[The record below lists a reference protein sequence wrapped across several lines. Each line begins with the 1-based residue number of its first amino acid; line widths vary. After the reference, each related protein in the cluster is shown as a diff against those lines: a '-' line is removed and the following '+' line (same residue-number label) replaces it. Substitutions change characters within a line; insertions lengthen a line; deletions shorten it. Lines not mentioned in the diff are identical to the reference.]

1 MQILRVRLLG
11 GFNLM
16 YGDRVVTGVNTPRQ
30 QALLAYLLL
39 HRETPQARR
48 YLAFLFWPDSSE
60 AQARTNLRKLFHQ
73 LHQALPEA
81 DRFLQTDMHSLQ
93 WRNDAPFSLDVAD
106 FERALAEPGSL
117 QNLQTAADLYHG
129 DLLPNCYDD
138 WIFPERE
145 RLRQMFADTLERLIT
160 LFEGERN
167 HRAAIAYAQRLLR
180 LDPLCEVTYRDLL
193 RLHALS
199 GDRAG
204 MVRVYQTCATVLRRE
219 LDIEPS
225 METQEAYERGL
236 KMAEGVRLAGAS
248 QPRLQPTLGLNNLPL
263 PLTRFIGRE
272 LEVELVKGLVLTNRL
287 VTLSGAGGIGKTRLA
302 LVAGGALQAS
312 FMDGIWHVDLAVLSD
327 PSQVLATVASVLG
340 VREEGEHP
348 LLGRVTEYLRKKQML
363 LILDNC
369 EHLIAAVQSLVE
381 ALLSVAS
388 EVHILVTS
396 RVVLGMTGEVTWR
409 VPSLPTPDMSQWTR
423 TPQQGGTGCGREM
436 EEILGQYAS
445 VQVFVDRAAAV
456 LPTFALTD
464 TNEWAVG
471 RICQQLDGIPLALE
485 LAAALVRLLTVQEIA
500 DHLQDS
506 LQILSQGRPT
516 ALPRHR
522 TLQATLDWSHVLLRP
537 QEQALFRRLACFAGS
552 FTLEAAEFICS
563 SADFEPAQVLNGLA
577 ALVDQSLVS
586 VEAAGEA
593 TRFRLHEVTR
603 QYARAR
609 LLEAGEEERV
619 RNRHLEF
626 FCKMV
631 ESLEADLH
639 GTLPPGAFEHLSQE
653 YDNLCAALEWSSYQA
668 GNILLGLRL
677 AATLTDFWELRGQ
690 LTAERGWL
698 EALLR
703 RAGEAAEPT
712 LRAKAL
718 RGAGKVAYYQC
729 DFEAA
734 RTYFEQSL
742 ALDRELDNRL
752 RMADTLSR
760 LGFLFVIQENYTAA
774 EPVYRESLALFRA
787 LDERRGVGRVLS
799 ELGYIALRQ
808 GDYTLARTQ
817 LEESLT
823 LFSEPDD
830 RYLECRARHFLGH
843 AARLSGD
850 YVQARAQYK
859 RACLILT
866 EMHNTWGLFYLIE
879 AFACLAV
886 AEAQWERAVRLF
898 GAVEHL
904 GERIGA
910 VMAPIERAEC
920 ERNTSAARTALS
932 EGAFSAAWAVGQAMS
947 LDEVIAYML
956 EQPQ

>member
-1 MQILRVRLLG
+1 MYDHRVL
-11 GFNLM
+11 
-16 YGDRVVTGVNTPRQ
+16 TGVNTPRLQ
-30 QALLAYLLL
+30 SLLAYLLL
-39 HRETPQARR
+39 HREAPQARR

-81 DRFLQTDMHSLQ
+81 DRFLQADVHSLQ

-106 FERALAEPGSL
+106 FERAVAQPGSL
-117 QNLQTAADLYHG
+117 QNLQTAADLYFG

-145 RLRQMFADTLERLIT
+145 RLRQMYAETLERLIN

-167 HRAAIAYAQRLLR
+167 HRAAISYAQRLLR
-180 LDPLCEVTYRDLL
+180 LDPLCELTYRDLL
-193 RLHALS
+193 RLHAMS

-204 MVRVYQTCATVLRRE
+204 MVRVYQTCVTVLRRE
-219 LDIEPS
+219 LDVEPS

-236 KMAEGVRLAGAS
+236 KMAEGIRLAAVS
-248 QPRLQPTLGLNNLPL
+248 QPRLQPTPGLNNLPL

-272 LEVELVKGLVLTNRL
+272 HEVELVKGLVLSNRL
-287 VTLSGAGGIGKTRLA
+287 VTLAGAGGIGKTRLA
-302 LVAGGALQAS
+302 LVAARALTAS
-312 FMDGIWHVDLAVLSD
+312 FMDGIWHVDLAALSD
-327 PSQVLATVASVLG
+327 PSLVLATVASVLG
-340 VREEGEHP
+340 VREERDRP
-348 LLGRVTEYLRKKQML
+348 LLARVTEYLREKQML
-363 LILDNC
+363 LILDKC
-369 EHLIAAVQSLVE
+369 EHLIEAVQSLVE

-396 RVVLGMTGEVTWR
+396 RVVLGMTGEVIWR
-409 VPSLPTPDMSQWTR
+409 VPSLPTPDMSQR
-423 TPQQGGTGCGREM
+423 TLQEEGAGSGREL
-436 EEILGQYAS
+436 EEILGQYTS
-445 VQVFVDRAAAV
+445 VQLFVDRAAAV
-456 LPTFALTD
+456 LPTFALAN
-464 TNEWAVG
+464 TNVHAVG

-500 DHLQDS
+500 DHLQDA
-506 LQILSQGRPT
+506 LQILSHGRST

-609 LLEAGEEERV
+609 LLEAGEEEQI

-639 GTLPPGAFEHLSQE
+639 GTLPPGAFEHLTQE
-653 YDNLCAALEWSSYQA
+653 YDNLCAALEWSGYQA

-734 RTYFEQSL
+734 RMYFEQSL
-742 ALDRELDNRL
+742 ALDRELNNRL

-787 LDERRGVGRVLS
+787 LEDRRGVGRVLS
-799 ELGYIALRQ
+799 ELGYIALRRE
-808 GDYTLARTQ
+808 DYIQARAQ

-843 AARLSGD
+843 VARLSGD
-850 YVQARAQYK
+850 YAQARAHYK

-898 GAVEHL
+898 GAAEHL
-904 GERIGA
+904 GEMIGA

-920 ERNTSAARTALS
+920 ERNTSAARAALS

-947 LDEVIAYML
+947 LDEVISYML

>member
-1 MQILRVRLLG
+1 MQVLRVRLLG

-16 YGDRVVTGVNTPRQ
+16 YGDRVVSGVNTPRL

-39 HRETPQARR
+39 HRGAPQARR

-81 DRFLQTDMHSLQ
+81 DRFLQADMQSLQ
-93 WRNDAPFSLDVAD
+93 WRTDAPFSLDVAD
-106 FERALAEPGSL
+106 FERALAQPCSF
-117 QNLQTAADLYHG
+117 QHLQTAADLYCG

-145 RLRQMFADTLERLIT
+145 RLRQMFAETLERLIT

-167 HRAAIAYAQRLLR
+167 HRAAISCAQRLLR
-180 LDPLCEVTYRDLL
+180 LDPLCEVTYRDLF

-204 MVRVYQTCATVLRRE
+204 MVRVYQTCVTVLQRE
-219 LDIEPS
+219 LEVEPS
-225 METQEAYERGL
+225 IETKEAYERGL
-236 KMAEGVRLAGAS
+236 KMAEGVRVAAPS
-248 QPRLQPTLGLNNLPL
+248 QPRPQPALGLNNLPL

-272 LEVELVKGLVLTNRL
+272 QEVELVKELVLANRL
-287 VTLSGAGGIGKTRLA
+287 VTLTGAGGIGKTRLA
-302 LVAGGALQAS
+302 LVVAGELQAF
-312 FMDGIWHVDLAVLSD
+312 FMDGIWHVDLAALSD
-327 PSQVLATVASVLG
+327 PSLVLSTAAAVLG
-340 VREEGEHP
+340 VREEGDRP
-348 LLGRVTEYLRKKQML
+348 LLARVTEYLREKQML
-363 LILDNC
+363 IILDNC
-369 EHLIAAVQSLVE
+369 EHLIEAVRSLAE
-381 ALLSVAS
+381 ALLSVAP

-396 RVVLGMTGEVTWR
+396 RVVLGLTGEVVWR
-409 VPSLPTPDMSQWTR
+409 VPSLPTPDMSQWVL
-423 TPQQGGTGCGREM
+423 QQGGVGCDREM

-456 LPTFALTD
+456 LPTFALTG
-464 TNEWAVG
+464 TNVWAVG

-500 DHLQDS
+500 DHLQDA
-506 LQILSQGRPT
+506 LHLLTQGRPT

-522 TLQATLDWSHVLLRP
+522 TLQATLDWSHALLRP
-537 QEQALFRRLACFAGS
+537 QEQVLFRRLASFAGS

-563 SADFEPAQVLNGLA
+563 GADFQPAQVLNGLA

-586 VEAAGEA
+586 VEAAGE
-593 TRFRLHEVTR
+593 TNRFRLHEVTR

-609 LLEAGEEERV
+609 LLEAGEEEQA

-626 FCKMV
+626 FCQLA
-631 ESLEADLH
+631 EPLEADLH
-639 GTLPPGAFEHLSQE
+639 GTLPPGAFEHLTQE
-653 YDNLCAALEWSSYQA
+653 YANLRAALEWSSYQG
-668 GNILLGLRL
+668 GNVLLGLRL

-690 LTAERGWL
+690 LTVERGWL

-703 RAGEAAEPT
+703 RAGVAAEPA

-718 RGAGKVAYYQC
+718 RGAGKVAYYQG
-729 DFEAA
+729 DFETA
-734 RTYFEQSL
+734 RMYFEQSL
-742 ALDRELDNRL
+742 ALDRELDHRL

-760 LGFLFVIQENYTAA
+760 LGFLFGIQENYAAA
-774 EPVYRESLALFRA
+774 ELNYREGLALFRA
-787 LDERRGVGRVLS
+787 LEERSGVGRVLS

-808 GDYTLARTQ
+808 GDYIRARAL

-843 AARLSGD
+843 TARLSGD
-850 YVQARAQYK
+850 YAQARAQY
-859 RACLILT
+859 RQAGLILK
-866 EMHNTWGLFYLIE
+866 EMHNSWGLFYLIE

-904 GERIGA
+904 GEIIGA
-910 VMAPIERAEC
+910 VMAPTERAEC
-920 ERNTSAARTALS
+920 EQNTTAARAALG
-932 EGAFSAAWAVGQAMS
+932 EGAFSAAWAAGQALS
-947 LDEVIAYML
+947 LDEVISYML